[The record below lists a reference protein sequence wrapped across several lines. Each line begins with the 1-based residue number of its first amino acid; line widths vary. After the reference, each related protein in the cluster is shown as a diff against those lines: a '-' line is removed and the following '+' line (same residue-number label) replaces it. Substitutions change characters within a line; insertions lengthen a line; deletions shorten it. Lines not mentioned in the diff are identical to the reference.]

1 MENSEIL
8 ENIQN
13 LEHRISDLKNFRN
26 VSIEN
31 NISLLQSYS
40 ESLKG
45 DLDLIAQKAKLD
57 LAHKKIRLL
66 KNVNGYRCIFYQ
78 EVLEG
83 QKGNILKYGDIM
95 VAGGDI
101 TRSGAGRNVA
111 SLGFYRVGIPAGVEI
126 IDVVGGHGSFYAQE
140 KDSNAMWVWGTNAQ
154 GCLGVGHTSSVSIPQ
169 RVTFNSKIKKIASQS
184 LNTGYQFAFVLLE
197 DGSLLG
203 AGRNADGEL
212 GIGNNIDSP
221 LFLQALSNVQDVFV
235 GNNWAG
241 GVYAI
246 TNDGR
251 LFSWGYNIRG
261 WLGLGHSNS
270 VNTPTLVGNVENAKF
285 IYHSSYTDGSWYG
298 NTFIITEDGSLL
310 GAGYNGQY
318 NLSQSDTNQRNTFI
332 PILDENRKPLKDIVD
347 FKGGGVYDVALA
359 LNDRGELFSWG
370 CADMG
375 LGDNRTAHSSCKR
388 IASDVKQ
395 IEKQGYRY
403 PQNFILYRTGGLA
416 SFGYNS
422 NNNLGVGNNTSPIR
436 SLTDVIFPSNVV
448 DFYTCGKSDGESYL
462 IVTDGNSLYACG
474 IVQEGNLNVSSNIL
488 QPQILR

>member
-347 FKGGGVYDVALA
+347 FKGGGVYDIALA

>member
-13 LEHRISDLKNFRN
+13 FEYKIDELKNIKS
-26 VSIEN
+26 VSIQN
-31 NISLLQSYS
+31 NLSLLQSYN

-45 DLDLIAQKAKLD
+45 DLNLIVQNARLD

-78 EVLEG
+78 EVREDG
-83 QKGNILKYGDIM
+83 QGNIVKYGDIM

-101 TRSGAGRNVA
+101 TRSGAGKNPA
-111 SLGFYRVGIPAGVEI
+111 SLGFYRVGIPDGVEI

-169 RVTFNSKIKKIASQS
+169 RVTFNSKIKKIASKS

-261 WLGLGHSNS
+261 WLGVGHSNS
-270 VNTPTLVGNVENAKF
+270 INTPTLVSNVQNAKT

-318 NLSQSDTNQRNTFI
+318 NLSQSDTNQRNSFT
-332 PILDENRKPLKDIVD
+332 PILDESGNPIKDIVD

-359 LNDRGELFSWG
+359 LNKKGELFSWG
-370 CADMG
+370 CADVG
-375 LGDNRTAHSSCKR
+375 LGDNRTSHSRCKK
-388 IASDVKQ
+388 IASNVKQ

-403 PQNFILYRTGGLA
+403 PQNFILYQNGALDA
-416 SFGYNS
+416 FGYNS

-436 SLTDVIFPSNVV
+436 SLTSVRLPSEVI
-448 DFYTCGKSDGESYL
+448 DFYTCGKAEAESYL
-462 IVTDGNSLYACG
+462 IATDGDNLYACG
-474 IVQEGNLNVSSNIL
+474 ITLEGNLNVSSNIL